1 MRDDAILL
9 DVALALSGSL
19 VKRRVIQEGGNE
31 EKGIREKI
39 FKREKSFL
47 SDSFYQFQCFYLSLL
62 FHPRMNEK
70 FYLSETRY
78 NGLNFEWKI
87 KEIDRD
93 N

>member
-47 SDSFYQFQCFYLSLL
+47 SNQILFISFNVFIYHYYS
-62 FHPRMNEK
+62 
-70 FYLSETRY
+70 
-78 NGLNFEWKI
+78 I
-87 KEIDRD
+87 KDE
-93 N
+93 

>member
-1 MRDDAILL
+1 MRNAAFKSFRRFVLRGGLTLRDDAILL

-19 VKRRVIQEGGNE
+19 VKRRVIQGGGDE

-62 FHPRMNEK
+62 FHQ
-70 FYLSETRY
+70 
-78 NGLNFEWKI
+78 G
-87 KEIDRD
+87 
-93 N
+93 